1 MDELSSIDGKGF
13 LICLIRDSISDLGAE
28 HHLIAAH
35 EVSHDVF
42 ESWLESLRVN
52 QVEVDLVIS
61 GDLDSFV
68 TLNEENEASCLDLIV
83 LFPFVDDVLVLI
95 FLLKDFEK
103 DDFA

>member
-1 MDELSSIDGKGF
+1 MDELSSIDSKGF
-13 LICLIRDSISDLGAE
+13 LICLIRDSIFDLGAE
-28 HHLIAAH
+28 HHLITSH

-42 ESWLESLRVN
+42 ESWLESLWVN
-52 QVEVDLVIS
+52 QVKVDLVIS

-68 TLNEENEASCLDLIV
+68 TLNEEDESSCLDLIV
-83 LFPFVDDVLVLI
+83 LFPFIDDVLVLI